1 MNDYQMSSLAQDR
14 SRDLMAEAHAARL
27 AREAKRPAATQEKSQ
42 RRSSLRFSLDLLLG
56 RGAA

>member
-14 SRDLMAEAHAARL
+14 SRDLMAEAHATRL

-42 RRSSLRFSLDLLLG
+42 RRNSLRFSLDLLLG